1 VPPRIAAQL
10 AADIRK
16 VVVQPRI
23 REAFERQGAE
33 AAAESGP
40 EAYSK
45 LMTREYERYVKLVRE
60 VGLTPQ

>member
-1 VPPRIAAQL
+1 MA
-10 AADIRK
+10 
-16 VVVQPRI
+16 QPRI

-33 AAAESGP
+33 AAVDSGP

-45 LMTREYERYVKLVRE
+45 LMRSEYERYVKLVRD